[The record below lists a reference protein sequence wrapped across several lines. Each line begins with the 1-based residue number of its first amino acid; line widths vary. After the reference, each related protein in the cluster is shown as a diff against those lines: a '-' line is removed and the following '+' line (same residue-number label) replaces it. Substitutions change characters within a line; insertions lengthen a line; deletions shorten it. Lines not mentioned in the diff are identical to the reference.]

1 MTCSTI
7 NNLSK
12 VTYHRN
18 GKKELWNLFIQ
29 LNKLQIAWKWV
40 QWNVKSENNNT
51 LTCQNDSQYAKV
63 LMTNAHA

>member
-1 MTCSTI
+1 MT
-7 NNLSK
+7 
-12 VTYHRN
+12 YRRN
-18 GKKELWNLFIQ
+18 GKKELWDLFIQ

-51 LTCQNDSQYAKV
+51 LTSQNDSQYAKV